1 LVNTWRCHGAKSP
14 FLFECL
20 LVTLSVSIDLGI
32 E

>member
-14 FLFECL
+14 LLFECL
-20 LVTLSVSIDLGI
+20 LVTLSVSIDLGF